1 MSPGRCEGIRS
12 LQTGSPWDGGH
23 CPVKDISKDSFKIHQ
38 SWEDGPSGGK
48 QVHGAGNCT
57 DCLGNGDGVR
67 NQVRSLRCEEWQ
79 RNQKKWSG
87 VRSHYFREFDFIYGQ
102 RDAQEGFRAGRA
114 VIRSML
120 LLKVLLRLNFS
131 MNLGAFERWCWRRLL
146 RVSWAARRSNQSILK
161 IINPEYS
168 LEGLILKDWGQDE
181 KGERGWDGIR
191 DSMDMNLR
199 KFWDS
204 EGERSLVCGSP
215 WGCKES
221 DMT

>member
-1 MSPGRCEGIRS
+1 M
-12 LQTGSPWDGGH
+12 
-23 CPVKDISKDSFKIHQ
+23 KDVSEDSFKIHQ
-38 SWEDGPSGGK
+38 GWEDGPSGGK
-48 QVHGAGNCT
+48 QVHGAGNRT

-79 RNQKKWSG
+79 RNQKKWFG

-114 VIRSML
+114 VIRSLL

-131 MNLGAFERWCWRRLL
+131 MNLGAFEQWCWRRLL

-168 LEGLILKDWGQDE
+168 LEGLILKD
-181 KGERGWDGIR
+181 
-191 DSMDMNLR
+191 
-199 KFWDS
+199 
-204 EGERSLVCGSP
+204 
-215 WGCKES
+215 
-221 DMT
+221 